1 MAISLKYESLKL
13 LLRYPHNKK
22 QASAVPSAFIFHR
35 RQLAC
40 FQGVFSAGS
49 IVAPNHASLALHRR
63 GSSAARH
70 APLRCKWG
78 GLHLQIFICGKHRPS

>member
-13 LLRYPHNKK
+13 LLRYPHKKK

-49 IVAPNHASLALHRR
+49 LLRR
-63 GSSAARH
+63 IMHNWRCTSVVQVRRFTHSSGAH
-70 APLRCKWG
+70 G
-78 GLHLQIFICGKHRPS
+78 VT